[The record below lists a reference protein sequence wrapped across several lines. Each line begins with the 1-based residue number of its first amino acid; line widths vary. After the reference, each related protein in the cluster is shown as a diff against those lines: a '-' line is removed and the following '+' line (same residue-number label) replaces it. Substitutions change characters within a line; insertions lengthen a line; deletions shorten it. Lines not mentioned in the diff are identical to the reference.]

1 MLSNFSKSPQK
12 ILMTVSSSSLVVEFP
27 LFSEG
32 VRVLD
37 KSRYDG
43 LAERVREL
51 VKELVEG
58 ETSG

>member
-1 MLSNFSKSPQK
+1 
-12 ILMTVSSSSLVVEFP
+12 MTVSSSSLVVEFP